1 MRNAESASSKGCA
14 RFQGLPAS
22 GPAARSTRSRTFPL
36 ISRIVPA
43 SRRSRRAARKLPKC
57 FWTKCKSLSFRAKL
71 SAHPAIC
78 GFPTPRPSS
87 ASKKVCGASSV
98 FSPALKPLSDC
109 GVRQPRLPLFR
120 TAFDTCEPKTFFEA
134 HAHTHRAHLQPED
147 LGSAV
152 VGASLSRKIKS
163 ERADRR
169 SVAHGCGLQDCIRA
183 ICGQETWRSLERDA
197 GRMARRATCRRHGL
211 PTAGQIHLPYGQ
223 AFDSSSSRRCLC
235 LDA

>member
-1 MRNAESASSKGCA
+1 MRNAESASSKGSA

-22 GPAARSTRSRTFPL
+22 GQAARSTRSRTFPL
-36 ISRIVPA
+36 IFRIAPA
-43 SRRSRRAARKLPKC
+43 SQRSQRAARKFPRC

-98 FSPALKPLSDC
+98 FSPALKPLSDS
-109 GVRQPRLPLFR
+109 GEAAHSPLFR
-120 TAFDTCEPKTFFEA
+120 TAYNTCEPKTFCEA

-163 ERADRR
+163 ERATGR

-183 ICGQETWRSLERDA
+183 ICWKNTRRSL
-197 GRMARRATCRRHGL
+197 GRYARGVARHESGFDKRL
-211 PTAGQIHLPYGQ
+211 PSSGEVYFSHRQIIHPGPSPRFLFFG
-223 AFDSSSSRRCLC
+223 A
-235 LDA
+235 